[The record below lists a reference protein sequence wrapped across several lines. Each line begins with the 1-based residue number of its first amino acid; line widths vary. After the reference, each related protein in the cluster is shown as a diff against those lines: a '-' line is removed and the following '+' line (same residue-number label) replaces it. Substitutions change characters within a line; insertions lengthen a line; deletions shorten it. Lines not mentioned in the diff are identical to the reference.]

1 MKKKAPDPKL
11 STAANTTPLCSP
23 WNSTAMGGT
32 WATCGARRALR
43 VMVLLT
49 LIAGGLSMNGSGGSG
64 AGSGIAQGFARPRG
78 NDVRSRPTP
87 HPYFPFHDMLIIGNR
102 YSGKTTILLWI
113 LMYAVTEALLRGF
126 YTEVVII
133 CSKMEQGL
141 NREHSSD
148 WSLFKHLYS
157 IGARPP
163 LYVIVTE

>member
-1 MKKKAPDPKL
+1 
-11 STAANTTPLCSP
+11 
-23 WNSTAMGGT
+23 MGGT

-113 LMYAVTEALLRGF
+113 LMYAAMEALLRGLLR

-157 IGARPP
+157 IGANGQSPDGFFRCSSQCKVP
-163 LYVIVTE
+163 LHS